1 MVLRATKDFG
11 FNKRKSYTSQITSGF
26 TKELNM
32 QMHIYI
38 LLEHD
43 VSKGTTKIEK
53 VKPEEN
59 VLDFLTKIVV
69 HIQL

>member
-1 MVLRATKDFG
+1 
-11 FNKRKSYTSQITSGF
+11 
-26 TKELNM
+26 
-32 QMHIYI
+32 MHIYI